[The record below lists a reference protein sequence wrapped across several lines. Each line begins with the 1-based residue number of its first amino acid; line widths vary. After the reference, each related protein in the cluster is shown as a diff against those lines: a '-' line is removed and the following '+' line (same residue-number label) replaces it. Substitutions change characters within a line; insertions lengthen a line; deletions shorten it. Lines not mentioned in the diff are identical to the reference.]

1 MKTKILDCMKKLLT
15 LILLLIA
22 SVEMYAQNN
31 ITTFLGIPVDG
42 TKSSMIQKLKKKA
55 LFTIKRKIC

>member
-1 MKTKILDCMKKLLT
+1 MKKLLT